1 MEKIISN
8 PGLQHLAEKVFLNLE
23 NEDLKI
29 CEQINQSCKQILKNP
44 MFWLKKFRC
53 LSKESKKNW
62 VKIIQSVKNSD
73 HEKIIVFYLQWILK
87 EQQPGGQQAGGSQP
101 VPSRHRSSRQSL
113 QQLITA
119 LRSPSSTQQQ
129 QQVMSI
135 LKSNPCLMAAFI
147 KQRKQ
152 AMQQAR
158 QQAMHQQAMALVLAR
173 VVLSQ

>member
-1 MEKIISN
+1 MSN

-29 CEQINQSCKQILKNP
+29 CEQINQSCKQILQNP
-44 MFWLKKFRC
+44 TFWLKKFRC

-87 EQQPGGQQAGGSQP
+87 EQQSGGQQAGGSQP
-101 VPSRHRSSRQSL
+101 VPSRQSL

-158 QQAMHQQAMALVLAR
+158 QQAMQQQAMALVLAR

>member
-1 MEKIISN
+1 MKHYS
-8 PGLQHLAEKVFLNLE
+8 F
-23 NEDLKI
+23 
-29 CEQINQSCKQILKNP
+29 QSIL
-44 MFWLKKFRC
+44 
-53 LSKESKKNW
+53 
-62 VKIIQSVKNSD
+62 
-73 HEKIIVFYLQWILK
+73 HLQWILK

-101 VPSRHRSSRQSL
+101 VPLRASRQSL

-135 LKSNPCLMAAFI
+135 LKSNPSLMAAFI

-173 VVLSQ
+173 VVRGGPGQQQPGMPGQDLPFS

>member
-1 MEKIISN
+1 MDFEGK
-8 PGLQHLAEKVFLNLE
+8 
-23 NEDLKI
+23 
-29 CEQINQSCKQILKNP
+29 
-44 MFWLKKFRC
+44 
-53 LSKESKKNW
+53 
-62 VKIIQSVKNSD
+62 
-73 HEKIIVFYLQWILK
+73 
-87 EQQPGGQQAGGSQP
+87 QPGGQQAGGSQP
-101 VPSRHRSSRQSL
+101 VPSLKASRQSF

-135 LKSNPCLMAAFI
+135 LKSNPSLMAAFI